1 MTTLLQDTILDQIAS
16 ISTLVVATLMSF
28 ATFAVL
34 F

>member
-1 MTTLLQDTILDQIAS
+1 MTTTLQDTVLDQIAA
-16 ISTLVVATLMSF
+16 ISTLVIATLMSF